1 MREGIQVASTVMS
14 TVPTCLYVT
23 PFFPSPIN
31 WRGAYC
37 LDFVKALART
47 QKFHVVVFKEGD
59 GADYEL
65 ESVTVHTFRAYRL
78 PGNVFPMLFV
88 RRNQRSFLA
97 AVKRAGV
104 DIQDVAVCHG
114 HTANYGIYPLAMKSV
129 NPHCQTILHHHDL
142 QSFGLNNG
150 ILRHCWLYNMLMFPL
165 LRWMH
170 EKIDCH
176 VFISEM
182 VRKSFLS
189 APDTSW
195 TDYAEYR
202 KQMRGLPYRP
212 TRIKDSCVL
221 YNGVNTSV
229 FNSNNQR
236 IKQSNTFTIGCVG
249 NFVALKEQLTLL
261 RAVLK
266 TGIVNCRVILI
277 GSGPT
282 QSECERFARENK
294 MQVDFRPE
302 VSHEQL
308 ADFYRSLDLFV
319 LPSVFEGFGCV
330 YTEAWACGT
339 PFITTS
345 EAGVAELIPPEDYH
359 LWVAKPH
366 DPDDLAEKIVYYYQ
380 NRLLQELNE
389 SVDIKV
395 VVEGFLD
402 EIVRF
407 R

>member
-1 MREGIQVASTVMS
+1 MNVRGVRKY
-14 TVPTCLYVT
+14 LYVT
-23 PFFPSPIN
+23 PFFPSPKN

-37 LDFVKALART
+37 LDAVKALMRDGRYE
-47 QKFHVVVFKEGD
+47 VVVFKPGEEGD
-59 GADYEL
+59 YECQG
-65 ESVTVHTFRAYRL
+65 VKVWTFKTWQL
-78 PGNVFPMLFV
+78 PSAIFPLLFQ

-97 AVKRAGV
+97 AIGRAGV
-104 DIQDVAVCHG
+104 NCEDVAVCHG
-114 HTANYGIYPLAMKSV
+114 HTAPFGIYPLAVKNR
-129 NPHCQTILHHHDL
+129 NPKCLALLHHHDL

-150 ILRHCWLYNMLMFPL
+150 CLRHCWFYNMIEFPV
-165 LRWMH
+165 LRRLH
-170 EKIDCH
+170 ERIDCH

-189 APDTSW
+189 SPDTSW

-202 KQMRGLPYRP
+202 KQMLGLPYRP
-212 TRIKDSCVL
+212 ARIKDSYVL
-221 YNGVNTSV
+221 YNGVDTSV
-229 FNSNNQR
+229 FNSHNHT
-236 IKQSNTFTIGCVG
+236 IKQSNTFTIGCIG

-302 VSHEQL
+302 VSHERL

-339 PFITTS
+339 PFITTIG
-345 EAGVAELIPPEDYH
+345 AGVVELIPLEDRH
-359 LWVAKPH
+359 LWVAKPY
-366 DPDDLAEKIVYYYQ
+366 DVDDLAEKIVYYYHHRDRQ
-380 NRLLQELNE
+380 RLVGA
-389 SVDIKV
+389 VDL
-395 VVEGFLD
+395 ETLTARFLD
-402 EIVRF
+402 KVDQLRRME
-407 R
+407 